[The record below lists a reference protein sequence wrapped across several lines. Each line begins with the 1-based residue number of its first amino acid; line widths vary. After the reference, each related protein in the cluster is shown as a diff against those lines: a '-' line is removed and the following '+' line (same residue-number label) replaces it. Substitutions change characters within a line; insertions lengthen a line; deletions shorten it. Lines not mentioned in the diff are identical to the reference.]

1 MRGRGDKMSLY
12 ILEETKKLGAM
23 MRPQLNGLQRALM
36 VAKSEKGRDARG
48 AMLNTRGGA
57 LTRTV
62 VSAREG
68 LYNADRYRRVPQQRP
83 KVKAEM
89 SFAIDF
95 SGSMIGDGW
104 AGVSALCGALIP
116 ALQKMGVACQAAA
129 IDLGAGYRGYADWR
143 GGYDGRGKG
152 TSDYVPVL
160 YRIPTAR
167 WSDETTK
174 KMAEV
179 YPNSGTDIMCY
190 AQAAWDMLRD
200 SRATHKVG
208 FYLTDGA
215 DSDSYPYLASIE
227 EQAAREGIILVGVA
241 FGFHAYRIAPHLPS
255 RSISAESAEE
265 LGTKLVPHLTN
276 VIKRGV

>member
-1 MRGRGDKMSLY
+1 MSDY
-12 ILEETKKLGAM
+12 ILNFSKELGTK

-36 VAKSEKGRDARG
+36 VAKSERGRDQRG

-57 LTRTV
+57 LVRTV
-62 VSAREG
+62 TSAREG

-89 SFAIDF
+89 SFAIDY
-95 SGSMIGDGW
+95 SSSMIGGGW
-104 AGVSALCGALIP
+104 TGVTALCGALIP
-116 ALQKMGVACQAAA
+116 ALQRMGVTVQAAA
-129 IDLGAGYRGYADWR
+129 VDLGAAGRGCRWDNN
-143 GGYDGRGKG
+143 YDARGKG
-152 TSDYVPVL
+152 TSDCVPVL

-174 KMAEV
+174 KMGSC
-179 YPNSGTDIMCY
+179 YPNSGTDLMCY
-190 AQAAWDMLRD
+190 AQAAWDMLRS

-215 DSDSYPYLASIE
+215 DSGSYPYLTSIE

-241 FGFHAYRIAPHLPS
+241 FGDWAKEIGENLPP
-255 RSISAESAEE
+255 RSIIAESADE
-265 LGTKLVPHLTN
+265 LGVTLVPHITS

>member
-1 MRGRGDKMSLY
+1 MS
-12 ILEETKKLGAM
+12 ILNFSKELAAK

-36 VAKSEKGRDARG
+36 VAKSERGRDQRG

-68 LYNADRYRRVPQQRP
+68 LYNADRYRRVPQQKP

-89 SFAIDF
+89 SFALDF
-95 SGSMIGDGW
+95 SGSMSGDGW
-104 AGVSALCGALIP
+104 AGVTALCGALIP
-116 ALQKMGVACQAAA
+116 QLQKMGVACQAAA
-129 IDLGAGYRGYADWR
+129 VDLGAGYRGCHWR

-174 KMAEV
+174 KMAEIS
-179 YPNSGTDIMCY
+179 PNSGTDIMCY
-190 AQAAWDMLRD
+190 AQAAWDMLRE
-200 SRATHKVG
+200 SRATHRVG

-215 DSDSYPYLASIE
+215 DSNSYPYLASIE
-227 EQAAREGIILVGVA
+227 EQAAREGIHLVGVA
-241 FGFHAYRIAPHLPS
+241 FGWHAEVIAPHLPS
-255 RSISAESAEE
+255 RSISAESADE